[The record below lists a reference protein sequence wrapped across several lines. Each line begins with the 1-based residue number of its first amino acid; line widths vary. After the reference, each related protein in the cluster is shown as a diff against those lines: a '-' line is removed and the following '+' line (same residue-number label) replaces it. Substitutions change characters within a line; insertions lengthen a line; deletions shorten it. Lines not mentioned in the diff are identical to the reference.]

1 MVSCWDRPGPAM
13 VLPNTEAGRVVP
25 GSPCAENS
33 RLSLSDCGV
42 RCLFPNGLADDDLL
56 HLIASHFPA
65 GSQQLF
71 IFQMILVESQPQ
83 VVLQLLQ
90 VSQ

>member
-1 MVSCWDRPGPAM
+1 M
-13 VLPNTEAGRVVP
+13 VLPSAEVGRVVP
-25 GSPCAENS
+25 GLPRAGNS
-33 RLSLSDCGV
+33 GLSLSDYGV
-42 RCLFPNGLADDDLL
+42 RGLFPNGLADDDLL